1 MSQQWTGLS
10 VDESQ
15 FDKATHCRGEA
26 LKTHTVHDDTQ
37 ALEQTWAYTHLYIS
51 LAWIPW
57 SAEFLWWACAQT
69 QSRTAVR
76 IWCCPGWGSLP
87 GWNPAWSPWALWHPG
102 EPRQEEHWPP
112 EQTNHI
118 VCKCFLLY
126 CYMAFGWLIFRHCR
140 ILEVIFEVS
149 PDCLSDRWLDWWC
162 WAGRRTDSSWTYN
175 AEGCLSTLGQE
186 DHHKK
191 SCTIPPVKKQWLKF
205 GVTTRAPCDL
215 TKCSQSPSSAWPLTK

>member
-1 MSQQWTGLS
+1 MWTSQSANREALSVYETKWHLQIQVYIIIVLYLFIFVKKRKRHLRSINPDPWDRRSRVSQQWTGLS

-37 ALEQTWAYTHLYIS
+37 ALEQHWVYTHLYIS

-102 EPRQEEHWPP
+102 EPRREEHWLP

-118 VCKCFLLY
+118 VCKCFFIILL
-126 CYMAFGWLIFRHCR
+126 
-140 ILEVIFEVS
+140 
-149 PDCLSDRWLDWWC
+149 
-162 WAGRRTDSSWTYN
+162 
-175 AEGCLSTLGQE
+175 
-186 DHHKK
+186 
-191 SCTIPPVKKQWLKF
+191 
-205 GVTTRAPCDL
+205 
-215 TKCSQSPSSAWPLTK
+215 